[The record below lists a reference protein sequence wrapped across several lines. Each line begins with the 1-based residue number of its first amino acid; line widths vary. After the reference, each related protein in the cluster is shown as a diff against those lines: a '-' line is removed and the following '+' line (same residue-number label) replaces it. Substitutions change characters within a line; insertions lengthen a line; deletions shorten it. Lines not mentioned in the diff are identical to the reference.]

1 MSDPISSSR
10 FSKAFG
16 LTTPIALAPMAFA
29 SGSELTAACAKA
41 GALGLLGGGYG
52 DAEWT
57 TREYS
62 IASQLLSADSAAH
75 ARLGCGFIT
84 WRMEQDRA
92 ALDALLEREQRPSAL
107 MLSFGD
113 PTPFAKDITDRGIPL
128 ICQIQSMQQ
137 LPQAVDAG
145 ASVIVAQGVE
155 GGGHGYSANAGRS
168 TFTFVPEISDW
179 LARNAPDVMLLAAGG
194 VADGRGL
201 AAALMLGADGVLLGS
216 RLWATRESLASDAA
230 IEQAVAASGD
240 DTARSLIFDV
250 LREKK
255 WPKEYH
261 ARLLRNDLHRS
272 LEDRFEELVADPDAA
287 IANYKAGVAEGDYT
301 RAHVTVGEGVG
312 LIKSN
317 AKAEDVIA
325 SIDAEARAL
334 LG

>member
-1 MSDPISSSR
+1 MALFDDNR
-10 FSKAFG
+10 LCERFG

-57 TREYS
+57 AREYS
-62 IASQLLSADSAAH
+62 IASQLLSADQQAH

-84 WRMEQDRA
+84 WRMEENRE
-92 ALDALLEREQRPSAL
+92 ALDILLERERAPAAL
-107 MLSFGD
+107 MLSFSD
-113 PTPFAKDITDRGIPL
+113 PTPFAKDIIDRGIPL
-128 ICQIQSMQQ
+128 ICQIQSMEQ
-137 LPQAVDAG
+137 LPQAVYAG

-155 GGGHGYSANAGRS
+155 GGGHGYSANEGRS
-168 TFTFVPEISDW
+168 TFTFVPEIADW
-179 LARNAPDVMLLAAGG
+179 LARNAPEVMLLAAGG

-216 RLWATRESLASDAA
+216 RLWATRESLAADQAIQAA
-230 IEQAVAASGD
+230 VQAGGD
-240 DTARSLIFDV
+240 DTARSLVFDV
-250 LREKK
+250 LREKQ
-255 WPKEYH
+255 WPPEYH
-261 ARLLRNDLHRS
+261 ARCLRNEIHRTW
-272 LEDRFEELVADPDAA
+272 EDRFEELKEAPEEARAA
-287 IANYKAGVAEGDYT
+287 YREGVETHDYS

-317 AKAEDVIA
+317 AKAEDIIA
-325 SIDAEARAL
+325 EIDRQAREL